1 MDYENP
7 QRSQLDFES
16 TRRVKLYDVRQPNV
30 DLPPLK
36 RPTSSQSKPGP
47 SRTSLPPA
55 RALPQQEYDN
65 LRDDYEFEETIAE
78 SMPSYSAS
86 SQFLDQSAVTVD
98 SYDAPFAYEIN
109 GSEPRI
115 AVGRAP
121 VLQQPEVRSRLPRH
135 PGLSDNINN
144 YLYRMKNVLKLPK
157 ARRWVH
163 CEFFYSAIDDQLFNA
178 ENEFSQ
184 CLREYFPN
192 LKTRWLRR
200 SEWRAIRSLIGKPRR
215 CSPAFLEEE
224 RHQLELKRTKIRA
237 VCNGSINL
245 RNDFDF
251 QDLPALLPRQLAVGM
266 KIHARI
272 RHPKDGIYAGT
283 VDAILPEG
291 YRIVFER
298 DDLLQPMFIRD
309 TEIMTD
315 KNVELLPLTYFLEQN
330 QAALPAPLKISGTP
344 LLPGGKILNDRTASQ
359 RNDLIMATATKQLGT
374 SAAPGKTDEKV
385 GNFPVRLLVILVKY
399 AKLIES
405 KKASIRQ
412 IIELNN
418 EAEKVKM
425 MQCEYNIN
433 FQNKYAEVVMEIE
446 QLNKHLSNYMRGVHD
461 YHNQLLPQL
470 SEVAVISRPEA
481 LRKVSTSQAVQIV
494 KHCRNQLGSRQRTT
508 KANELITG
516 LTSLL
521 LQVRQLGQQKCS
533 AIDLESIN
541 DTIEELRAQIAP
553 VNLRAFEDHVEVHIK
568 QIHTMLLQSNI
579 V

>member
-1 MDYENP
+1 MSAPSRERTGESRYGLRESAKVSARFREYAESEAVR
-7 QRSQLDFES
+7 RSPAK
-16 TRRVKLYDVRQPNV
+16 RRSS
-30 DLPPLK
+30 PLK

-121 VLQQPEVRSRLPRH
+121 GSSEVRSRLPRH

-184 CLREYFPN
+184 CL
-192 LKTRWLRR
+192 
-200 SEWRAIRSLIGKPRR
+200 R

-359 RNDLIMATATKQLGT
+359 RNDLIMATATKTARHLGSTREDRRESRQL
-374 SAAPGKTDEKV
+374 SRAPAGD
-385 GNFPVRLLVILVKY
+385 
-399 AKLIES
+399 S
-405 KKASIRQ
+405 RQ
-412 IIELNN
+412 ICEADRLNN